1 MACGI
6 ALFCVV
12 FLCDSPAYK
21 TFVDSALQQEGTEL
35 TEFAAALFGGAAY
48 AVVYSMGIAG
58 FFLFTAIY
66 LLAVLIVTVLT
77 MRLADKL
84 RRAFVPC
91 VAVLTLAEL
100 AAAFS
105 FIFLMRIFLG
115 SDSAGIPSLILGLL
129 FFAVATAHTA
139 LSILC
144 AVRLRRMP
152 LAPSGSTDAPEVP
165 VSADTPENNHQGEN
179 V

>member
-1 MACGI
+1 MNGKPVKTLAATGFVCMACGI

-66 LLAVLIVTVLT
+66 LLADRKSVV
-77 MRLADKL
+77 
-84 RRAFVPC
+84 
-91 VAVLTLAEL
+91 
-100 AAAFS
+100 
-105 FIFLMRIFLG
+105 
-115 SDSAGIPSLILGLL
+115 
-129 FFAVATAHTA
+129 
-139 LSILC
+139 
-144 AVRLRRMP
+144 
-152 LAPSGSTDAPEVP
+152 
-165 VSADTPENNHQGEN
+165 
-179 V
+179 